1 MNLRDQMSGT
11 IPAPLLHLT
20 PKRFDIIGN
29 IAVISIPPELDDFK
43 DEIAKTIVSKRGNV
57 RTVLNKVAKLD
68 GEKRVGGFERL
79 LGSDTVTQHREFGF
93 EYRLDLNKVFFNSRL
108 GFERKRVT
116 AQVLPSENVIIP
128 FCGVG
133 PFVVPAAASGAKITA
148 IEKNTEACKWLAENV
163 RLNGVGSNVSII
175 NADASEIVNIP
186 YINFDRAIVPTPYG
200 LDSYLASILPLV
212 KKEGMVHFYTFKVES
227 QIQGLIDE
235 YESMGLETVFY
246 RRCGNVAPS
255 VSRWVFDLLKR

>member
-1 MNLRDQMSGT
+1 MSST

-20 PKRFDIIGN
+20 PKRFDIIGD

-43 DEIAKTIVSKRGNV
+43 NEIAKTIVSKRGNV

-68 GEKRVGGFERL
+68 GEKRVGGFEKL
-79 LGSDTVTQHREFGF
+79 IGSDAVTLHREFGF
-93 EYRLDLNKVFFNSRL
+93 KYWLDLNEVFFNSRL
-108 GFERKRVT
+108 GFERNRVT
-116 AQVLPSENVIIP
+116 TQVLPSENVIIP

-163 RLNGVGSNVSII
+163 RLNGVESNVSII
-175 NADASEIVNIP
+175 NADASNIVNIP
-186 YINFDRAIVPTPYG
+186 DIHFDRAIVPIPYG
-200 LDSYLASILPLV
+200 MDSYLPSISPLV
-212 KKEGMVHFYTFKVES
+212 KKGGMVHFYTFKLES
-227 QIQGLIDE
+227 QIQGLIGE
-235 YESMGLETVFY
+235 YERMGLETVFY

-255 VSRWVFDLLKR
+255 VSRWVFDLLKRY